1 MRKKFIFLTLG
12 PLLFVLNAF
21 LFAFCFSAAAQQPK
35 KVPRIGF
42 LVPASS
48 PFATPLVDA
57 FRQGLRELGRVE
69 GQNITIDYRWA
80 EGRPDRLS
88 ELAVELVRLNVD
100 VIVTAGEPATQA
112 AQQATKK
119 IPIVMASSSSP
130 VEQGVAA
137 GLSRPGGNVT
147 GLSGF
152 VTELNAK
159 RLELLKTAL
168 PPLTRV
174 AVLLY
179 PSAGSAGVLKELET
193 AARALEVKLQ
203 SLEVRGPDDL
213 SSAFGAATRKG
224 AEALIPL
231 RDTVILGQQTEIAR
245 LSAKHRLASIFDNS
259 EFVAAGG
266 LMSYGANIADQYR
279 RAATYVD
286 KILKGAKPADL
297 PIEQAMKFE
306 LVINLKTAKQIGLTI
321 PQSVLYR
328 ADRVIK

>member
-1 MRKKFIFLTLG
+1 MTAQRKSVHKEIVCVVFGALLLALG
-12 PLLFVLNAF
+12 SPAE
-21 LFAFCFSAAAQQPK
+21 AQEAK
-35 KVPRIGF
+35 KVARIGF

-48 PFATPLVDA
+48 LFATPLVDA
-57 FRQGLRELGRVE
+57 FRQGLRELGWVE
-69 GQNITIDYRWA
+69 GQNITFDYRWA
-80 EGRPDRLS
+80 EARPDRLS
-88 ELAVELVRLNVD
+88 ELALELVRLKVD
-100 VIVTAGEPATQA
+100 VIVTAGEPATRA
-112 AQQATKK
+112 AQQATNT

-130 VEQGVAA
+130 VEQGLAA

-152 VTELNAK
+152 VTELNPK
-159 RLELLKTAL
+159 RLELLKTAV

-174 AVLLY
+174 AVLSY
-179 PSAGSAGVLKELET
+179 PSSGSAGVLKELET

-213 SSAFGAATRKG
+213 SSAFGAATKKR

-231 RDTVILGQQTEIAR
+231 RHTVILSQQTEIAR

-321 PQSVLYR
+321 PPTVLAR
-328 ADRVIK
+328 ADKVIK